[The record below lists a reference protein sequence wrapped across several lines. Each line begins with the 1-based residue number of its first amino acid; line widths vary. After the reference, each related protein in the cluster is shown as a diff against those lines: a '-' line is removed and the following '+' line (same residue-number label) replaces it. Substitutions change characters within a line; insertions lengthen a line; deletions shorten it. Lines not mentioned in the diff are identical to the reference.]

1 MSYGGGE
8 QDQALHLAKAQT
20 RVSVPHQLSSFSH
33 ICELGRVGV
42 AQTLLSVLVRLGT
55 PEAMSASAGCRV
67 CPDSR
72 HPSPTDSPPPFPTAD
87 SARLRSSAENRGD
100 NPRNRGRAISGRG
113 CAPRRRLRRL

>member
-55 PEAMSASAGCRV
+55 PEAMNASAGCR
-67 CPDSR
+67 DLF
-72 HPSPTDSPPPFPTAD
+72 FPTAD
-87 SARLRSSAENRGD
+87 TVLTYRFAATVSD
-100 NPRNRGRAISGRG
+100 GRF
-113 CAPRRRLRRL
+113 CASPIILKKSWR